1 MQITTK
7 ELKTY
12 LNELLTN
19 YDNNALT
26 LKDLKDSITLE
37 NLEQDIKITLNK

>member
-19 YDNNALT
+19 YDNNGLT